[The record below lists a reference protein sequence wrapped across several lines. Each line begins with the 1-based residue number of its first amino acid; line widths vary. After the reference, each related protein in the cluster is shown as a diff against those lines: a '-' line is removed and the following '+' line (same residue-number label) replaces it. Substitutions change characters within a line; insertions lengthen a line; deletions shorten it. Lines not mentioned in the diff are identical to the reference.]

1 MIFLSDWAFSDT
13 TQNTYN
19 LAFTELNH
27 PNRTAWSDSSDRN
40 INVVRV
46 LVSFYVSKFKHL

>member
-19 LAFTELNH
+19 LAFTEPNH